1 MDKRDDV
8 MCAETGDTIRET
20 AMQAGAAISAAE
32 KEGPYF
38 QGAVDGLLMRFEAIR
53 TMFTGPKATA

>member
-1 MDKRDDV
+1 MDKRDAQV
-8 MCAETGDTIRET
+8 VESEELKET
-20 AMQAGAAISAAE
+20 AMRAGTAFDAAE

>member
-1 MDKRDDV
+1 MDKRDAQV
-8 MCAETGDTIRET
+8 VESEELKKT
-20 AMQAGAAISAAE
+20 AMRAGTAFDAAE

>member
-1 MDKRDDV
+1 MDKRDTQV
-8 MCAETGDTIRET
+8 VESEELKKT
-20 AMQAGAAISAAE
+20 AMRAGSAFDAAE

-38 QGAVDGLLMRFEAIR
+38 QGVVDGLLMRFEAIR

>member
-1 MDKRDDV
+1 MDKRDAQV
-8 MCAETGDTIRET
+8 VESEELRKT
-20 AMQAGAAISAAE
+20 AMRAGSAFDAAE

>member
-1 MDKRDDV
+1 VDKRDAQV
-8 MCAETGDTIRET
+8 VESEELKKT
-20 AMQAGAAISAAE
+20 AMRAGTAFDAAE